1 MRISDWSSDVC
12 SSDLPPRDAIA
23 SVEDPRFD
31 GERYIVDM
39 LVGGGVPTGLKPESS
54 ANRTIGLL
62 YRPSEDWS
70 LSLTHWDIRLMN
82 RLTYVGPQ
90 FIVDNEDQI
99 GRASCRDRVWQ

>member
-1 MRISDWSSDVC
+1 MASRVI
-12 SSDLPPRDAIA
+12 LPPRYSIA

-39 LVGGGVPTGLKPESS
+39 LVGGGVPTGIKPESS

-70 LSLTHWDIRLMN
+70 LYLTHWAIRLMN
-82 RLTYVGPQ
+82 RLTYVDTQ
-90 FIVDNEDQI
+90 FIADTNDNSPGSTDTI
-99 GRASCRDRVWQ
+99 KNYGV